1 MEKEDD
7 IRWKQRF
14 NNFQRSIKV
23 LEKSLEIVNPN
34 ETEQAGIILF
44 YELSFE
50 LAWKVLKDYLEFGG
64 FNTKSPREVIKIA
77 FQTECISNGQKWLE
91 ALEDRNLIVYT
102 YDEANAISL
111 LLKIRVE
118 YFPLLKELHEWLL
131 LKL

>member
-1 MEKEDD
+1 M
-7 IRWKQRF
+7 
-14 NNFQRSIKV
+14 
-23 LEKSLEIVNPN
+23 
-34 ETEQAGIILF
+34 
-44 YELSFE
+44 
-50 LAWKVLKDYLEFGG
+50 KDYLEFGG
-64 FNTKSPREVIKIA
+64 FNTKSPRELIKIA

>member
-1 MEKEDD
+1 MLNENAKFFFIMEKEDD

-50 LAWKVLKDYLEFGG
+50 LA
-64 FNTKSPREVIKIA
+64 
-77 FQTECISNGQKWLE
+77 
-91 ALEDRNLIVYT
+91 
-102 YDEANAISL
+102 
-111 LLKIRVE
+111 
-118 YFPLLKELHEWLL
+118 
-131 LKL
+131 